1 MVNYKKKKKKNTGKL
16 TTCQLSRDNYLF
28 ARSTAGRPKIAS
40 LMGCPDILKKMH
52 VSSKKKKSHASS
64 IFRCTVCTN
73 KPLLVAAYCILKLRN
88 NATYLLGSVET
99 LKMTIRFYSRTFY
112 YNRRMPLISYV
123 NKRSLNNSTL
133 VPTFISTCYFSN
145 NFTTKFFPLFFFFFF
160 TTFFPAIF
168 FRTERRTTKQKK
180 LQRRKIKVSVQS
192 IYANYFQTRP
202 SGNSFGCVG
211 VILPFI
217 PFCYLFIV
225 IQNRRENVEQCTCI
239 VSCSRACS

>member
-1 MVNYKKKKKKNTGKL
+1 MVNYKKKKNTGKL

-52 VSSKKKKSHASS
+52 VSSKKKSHASS

-145 NFTTKFFPLFFFFFF
+145 NFTTKFFPLFFLQL
-160 TTFFPAIF
+160 FFPPFSFVQNDEQRNKKSYKGGRLKYPYNRYTPIIF
-168 FRTERRTTKQKK
+168 K
-180 LQRRKIKVSVQS
+180 LVHRGIRLAVWV
-192 IYANYFQTRP
+192 
-202 SGNSFGCVG
+202 
-211 VILPFI
+211 
-217 PFCYLFIV
+217 
-225 IQNRRENVEQCTCI
+225 
-239 VSCSRACS
+239 

>member
-1 MVNYKKKKKKNTGKL
+1 MVNYKKKKKKNTGKV

-52 VSSKKKKSHASS
+52 VSSKKKSHASS

-145 NFTTKFFPLFFFFFF
+145 NFTTKFFPLFFYNFFSRHFLSY
-160 TTFFPAIF
+160 
-168 FRTERRTTKQKK
+168 RTTNNETKK
-180 LQRRKIKVSVQS
+180 VTK
-192 IYANYFQTRP
+192 
-202 SGNSFGCVG
+202 
-211 VILPFI
+211 
-217 PFCYLFIV
+217 
-225 IQNRRENVEQCTCI
+225 EED
-239 VSCSRACS
+239 

>member
-1 MVNYKKKKKKNTGKL
+1 ME
-16 TTCQLSRDNYLF
+16 
-28 ARSTAGRPKIAS
+28 
-40 LMGCPDILKKMH
+40 CPDIFKK
-52 VSSKKKKSHASS
+52 STCLEKKKSS
-64 IFRCTVCTN
+64 IFRCTVCTI
-73 KPLLVAAYCILKLRN
+73 KPLVAAYCILKLRN

-133 VPTFISTCYFSN
+133 IPTFISTCYFSKN
-145 NFTTKFFPLFFFFFF
+145 STTKFFPLFFLQP
-160 TTFFPAIF
+160 FFPVQND
-168 FRTERRTTKQKK
+168 EQWNKK
-180 LQRRKIKVSVQS
+180 LKRRKIKVSVES
-192 IYANYFQTRP
+192 IYANYFQTRS

-211 VILPFI
+211 VIFPFI

-239 VSCSRACS
+239 VSCIRACS

>member
-1 MVNYKKKKKKNTGKL
+1 
-16 TTCQLSRDNYLF
+16 
-28 ARSTAGRPKIAS
+28 
-40 LMGCPDILKKMH
+40 MGCPDILKKMH
-52 VSSKKKKSHASS
+52 VSSKKKSHASS

-145 NFTTKFFPLFFFFFF
+145 NFTTKFFPLFFLQL
-160 TTFFPAIF
+160 FFPPFSFVQNDEQRNKKSYKGGRLKYPYNRYTPIIF
-168 FRTERRTTKQKK
+168 K
-180 LQRRKIKVSVQS
+180 LVHRGIRLAVWV
-192 IYANYFQTRP
+192 
-202 SGNSFGCVG
+202 
-211 VILPFI
+211 
-217 PFCYLFIV
+217 
-225 IQNRRENVEQCTCI
+225 
-239 VSCSRACS
+239 